1 VPPAVAAFTDTYHPT
16 VNGIT
21 YTLDTWRDR
30 WHDRDGRMAVVFP
43 RSKHAPRA
51 DEHPV
56 TSLPFPFY
64 PGFRV
69 GLPRLPHLDDPD
81 APTPAVVHAHT
92 PMGVGIAGLRYAR
105 RHDLPVV
112 ATYHT
117 PLPEYADYLPFS
129 RAAGAIARPYESW
142 FYDKV
147 DLVTGPSESALA
159 GIADHTDADTA
170 VISNGIDLERF
181 APLGRDT
188 ARDRL
193 RDRGYTIPEGPV
205 VGYTGRHGHEKRIG
219 DLIDAASGLD
229 VTVLV
234 GGDGPAHDALRE
246 RAATADASVRFL
258 GFLDR
263 DALPAFYAALD
274 VFVFPSPVETEGL
287 VALEAMAC
295 GTPVVGVDA
304 GALVDT
310 VDDGETGRR
319 VPPGDVDAIR
329 GAIEAILADR
339 ARFADGC
346 LDRRDDW
353 GVDRTIDRLIEVY
366 DRVLD
371 S

>member
-30 WHDRDGRMAVVFP
+30 WHDREGRMAVVYP
-43 RSKHAPRA
+43 RSDHTSRL

-69 GLPRLPHLDDPD
+69 GLPQLPHLQRPD
-81 APTPAVVHAHT
+81 APAPELVHAHS
-92 PMGVGIAGLRYAR
+92 PMGVGISGVRYAR
-105 RHDLPVV
+105 RDDLPVV

-129 RAAGAIARPYESW
+129 RAASAIARPYESW
-142 FYDKV
+142 FYGQV
-147 DLVTGPSESALA
+147 DLITGPSPAALE
-159 GIADHTDADTA
+159 GIAEHVDVPTA
-170 VISNGIDLERF
+170 VVSNGVDLERF
-181 APLGRDT
+181 VPQDRDA

-193 RDRGYTIPEGPV
+193 RDCGYTVPDGPIL
-205 VGYTGRHGHEKRIG
+205 GYTGRHGHEKRIG
-219 DLIDAASGLD
+219 DLIDAAAGLD
-229 VTVLV
+229 ATVLV
-234 GGDGPAHDALRE
+234 GGNGPAHEVLRQRASRSDA
-246 RAATADASVRFL
+246 TVRFL

-263 DALPAFYAALD
+263 ADLPPFYAALD
-274 VFVFPSPVETEGL
+274 AFVFPSPVETEGL

-310 VDDGETGRR
+310 IDDGETGRR
-319 VPPGDVDAIR
+319 VQPGDVEAMQAAID
-329 GAIEAILADR
+329 EILTDR
-339 ARFADGC
+339 KRFADAC
-346 LDRRDDW
+346 LDRREDW
-353 GVDRTIDRLIEVY
+353 GVERTIDRLVEVY